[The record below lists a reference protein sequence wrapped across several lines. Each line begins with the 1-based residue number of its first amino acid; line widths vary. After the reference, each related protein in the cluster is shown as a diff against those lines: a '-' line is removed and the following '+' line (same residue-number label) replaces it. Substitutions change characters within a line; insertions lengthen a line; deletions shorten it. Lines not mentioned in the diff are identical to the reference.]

1 MSELSSHDPTVFCRS
16 PFSSKTSEEGGA
28 VAVSEVID
36 WSRQA
41 LKKRKLMQAA
51 NENNQTQIT
60 DYYSILVRI
69 QSLTNK
75 DKKLSAMLQNLS
87 SQEADVEELN
97 FEVHHIKC

>member
-1 MSELSSHDPTVFCRS
+1 
-16 PFSSKTSEEGGA
+16 
-28 VAVSEVID
+28 
-36 WSRQA
+36 
-41 LKKRKLMQAA
+41 MQAA

-97 FEVHHIKC
+97 FEVHHIKCWKEFIAASKVSQTPEILKSFAFHF